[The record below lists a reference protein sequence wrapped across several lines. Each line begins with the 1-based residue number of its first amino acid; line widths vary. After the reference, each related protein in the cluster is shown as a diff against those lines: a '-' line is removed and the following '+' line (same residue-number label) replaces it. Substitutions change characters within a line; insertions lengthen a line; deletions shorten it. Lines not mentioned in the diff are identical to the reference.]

1 MNTYLDIYIFSHTA
15 PSGPPLNLATDIID
29 SRTINL
35 TWYPPAVEHQ
45 NGIIQYYIIN
55 YTEVITG
62 NKTQFTSISP
72 WLFLNSLHPY
82 YSYTFALSAVTIAK
96 GPFSPTYN
104 ITTPEDG

>member
-1 MNTYLDIYIFSHTA
+1 MNSFEPCILSHTA
-15 PSGPPLNLATDIID
+15 PSGPPLNPATQIID

-55 YTEVITG
+55 FTEVITG
-62 NKTQFTSISP
+62 SMSQFTSVNP

-82 YSYTFALSAVTIAK
+82 YSYSFAFSAVTIAK
-96 GPFSPTYN
+96 GPFSPKYN